1 MLRGVATDVLVE
13 IVLDGREPWWR
24 RRACAVAL
32 EGHVLAWHAPAL
44 FACVRDTSAT
54 TELRSALLVAISERG
69 GALHESLLAW
79 LRAQDGVE
87 QQYGFD
93 LALLR
98 ARAMLGDVVVV
109 PQLATLAADAWTHR
123 RTLGQELLDAF
134 ITTHG
139 LAVVLAALG
148 ADSLET
154 LAFHGADPARRLLGV
169 RLLARAGA
177 DVKPALADESVIVA
191 QAAHEA
197 LASRSGDDDALW
209 QLVHQRAPG
218 HLWALVVLH
227 RRGHAVQAA
236 WRALGASIELPG
248 VPPDVREAIV
258 RAYAPGDRQTDP
270 RWLLEATCLD
280 PDGGVDEDD
289 LLRRASEALASA
301 GLEPQAPVS
310 AGEHYRQG
318 FGTYHIIMTL
328 AGPVTVSTLGPFFS
342 SEHDEPR
349 IVAALRAAGFRSI
362 EAILA
367 GTVFAGLHVYFFGR
381 RDPLAISD
389 LLFYW
394 QD

>member
-1 MLRGVATDVLVE
+1 VNVLVE

-32 EGHVLAWHAPAL
+32 EGRVTARHAAAL
-44 FACVRDTSAT
+44 FECVRDTSVT
-54 TELRSALLVAISERG
+54 TELRSALLVAISDPSG
-69 GALHESLLAW
+69 VLHEPLLAW

-87 QQYGFD
+87 QKYGFD

-98 ARAMLGDVVVV
+98 ARAMLGDLAVV
-109 PQLATLAADAWTHR
+109 PLLVTLAADAWRHR

-134 ITTHG
+134 ITTQG
-139 LAVVLAALG
+139 LGAVLAALG
-148 ADSLET
+148 ADSLAT

-169 RLLARAGA
+169 RLFARAGA

-197 LASRSGDDDALW
+197 LASSSGDDDALW
-209 QLVHQRAPG
+209 ELVRQRGPG

-236 WRALGASIELPG
+236 WRDLGASIELPG

-258 RAYAPGDRQTDP
+258 RTYAPGERETDP
-270 RWLLEATCLD
+270 RWLLEAACLD

-301 GLEPQAPVS
+301 GLEPQTPVS
-310 AGEHYRQG
+310 AGEHYQQG
-318 FGTYHIIMTL
+318 FGTYHTIVTL
-328 AGPVTVSTLGPFFS
+328 AGTVTVSTLGPFFS
-342 SEHDEPR
+342 HEHDEPR
-349 IVAALRAAGFRSI
+349 VVAALHTAGFRSI
-362 EAILA
+362 DATLA

-381 RDPLAISD
+381 RDPLAVAD